1 MRSIICTMLSI
12 PIIEPLRCIY
22 CRYRFLR
29 SLDRDM
35 NKECYPRLK
44 FPEIYLLEGGY
55 KAFYQTN
62 KTFCEPQDY
71 VPMLHENHGK
81 ELRHFRVM
89 APATRGL
96 RNWWL
101 PSPLWHMGGKSPQKQ
116 RRPIIIEQN

>member
-1 MRSIICTMLSI
+1 MRSIILTLLSV
-12 PIIEPLRCIY
+12 PLIEPLRCIY

-29 SLDRDM
+29 CLDRDM

-62 KTFCEPQDY
+62 KTFCEPQGY

-81 ELRHFRVM
+81 ELRHFRVKSKSWT
-89 APATRGL
+89 AGEKTRPRPCCNGI
-96 RNWWL
+96 
-101 PSPLWHMGGKSPQKQ
+101 GKKLF
-116 RRPIIIEQN
+116 